1 MTAAQPTKAEQSTKI
16 VIVDESP
23 SRAAVLEAGLREAGY
38 QSLVRISE
46 MQSLLA
52 RICGL
57 DPDIIV
63 IDLENPSRDILEQM
77 FQVSRAVRRPIAIF
91 VDQSDAAS
99 IQASVDAGVS
109 AYIVDGLKKER
120 IKPIVDLCVSRFNA
134 FAKLQEELERTKSAL
149 EERKVIDRAKGI
161 LMKLK
166 GLTEEEAYVLM
177 RSTAMRE
184 KKKIGEIAQSI
195 LTASELLK

>member
-1 MTAAQPTKAEQSTKI
+1 MSAESSPKI

-23 SRAAVLEAGLREAGY
+23 IRAAILEEGLREAGFTG
-38 QSLVRISE
+38 VVHISE

-52 RICGL
+52 KIYAL
-57 DPDIIV
+57 DPDVIL
-63 IDLENPSRDILEQM
+63 IDLENPSRDVLEQM
-77 FQVSRAVRRPIAIF
+77 FQVSRAVRRPIAMF

-120 IKPIVDLCVSRFNA
+120 IKPILDLCISRFNA
-134 FAKLQEELERTKSAL
+134 FSKLQAELDQAKTAL
-149 EERKVIDRAKGI
+149 EDRKVIDRAKGI
-161 LMKLK
+161 VMKMK
-166 GLTEEEAYVLM
+166 GLGEDDAYSLM

-184 KKKIGEIAQSI
+184 KKKIVEIAQSI
-195 LTASELLK
+195 ITASEMLK

>member
-1 MTAAQPTKAEQSTKI
+1 MSAEQSPKI

-23 SRAAVLEAGLREAGY
+23 IRAAILEEGLREAGFTG
-38 QSLVRISE
+38 VVHISE

-52 RICGL
+52 RIYAL
-57 DPDIIV
+57 DPDIIL
-63 IDLENPSRDILEQM
+63 IDLENPSRDVLEQM
-77 FQVSRAVRRPIAIF
+77 FQVSRAVRRPIAMF
-91 VDQSDAAS
+91 VDQSDATS

-120 IKPIVDLCVSRFNA
+120 IKPILDLCVSRFNA

-149 EERKVIDRAKGI
+149 EDRKVIDRAKGI
-161 LMKLK
+161 LMKIK
-166 GLTEEEAYVLM
+166 GLTEDEAYVLL

-184 KKKIGEIAQSI
+184 KKKISEIAQSI
-195 LTASELLK
+195 ITASEMLK